1 MSREVVIEE
10 SRHVRAKPNTEQQR
24 ILNELRETL
33 GDKYYFDLDS
43 FLTGILLTL
52 KEDKRDLILD
62 HIKSHVNLYI
72 YLNKPIL
79 SIIISDTNMDDKSLN
94 ELKSKIE
101 EDNIPKVLKLK
112 LDKDISDDF
121 KTLYKLKYHAL
132 LIRYV
137 EFLLS
142 ITKG

>member
-24 ILNELRETL
+24 ILNELRETF
-33 GDKYYFDLDS
+33 GDKYYLDLES

-62 HIKSHVNLYI
+62 HIKSHVDLYF
-72 YLNKPIL
+72 YLNKSIL
-79 SIIISDTNMDDKSLN
+79 SSIISDTNMDDKLLL
-94 ELKSKIE
+94 ELKEKIKE
-101 EDNIPKVLKLK
+101 GNIPKILKLK
-112 LDKDISDDF
+112 IDKDLSDKF
-121 KTLYKLKYHAL
+121 KELYKLKYHAL
-132 LIRYV
+132 LLRYI